1 MTNLVDDLMSL
12 ARADAGA
19 EIFERDALR
28 LSVLLHRTRDTWK
41 TTMHRSML
49 DFTVDLPNNDLIVLG
64 DEAAVQRLLSILLEN
79 SNRYTPPGGS
89 VRLFASLDGDGVRI
103 SVGDTGVGIAP
114 EHINRIFDRFYRVD
128 PDGRSTRNGSGLGL
142 ALAKWIAERHETEL
156 QVTSELGRGSCFSF
170 RLELASHNP
179 PGSNSGSMIHSKNL
193 DKDFASEPW
202 GTRRAPQED

>member
-1 MTNLVDDLMSL
+1 
-12 ARADAGA
+12 
-19 EIFERDALR
+19 
-28 LSVLLHRTRDTWK
+28 
-41 TTMHRSML
+41 MHRSML

-128 PDGRSTRNGSGLGL
+128 PDGRSTRNGSGL
-142 ALAKWIAERHETEL
+142 RSRTR
-156 QVTSELGRGSCFSF
+156 QMDCRTSRNGV
-170 RLELASHNP
+170 ASYKRVGP
-179 PGSNSGSMIHSKNL
+179 RKL
-193 DKDFASEPW
+193 LLL
-202 GTRRAPQED
+202 